1 MNMKSY
7 FVELT
12 DVGRSH
18 LSSEEISIDD
28 LKDNEAI
35 IKSEY
40 SMISAGTELSRAFA
54 LKQGFKYPVRPG
66 YSTVGRIIAK
76 GKDIKAEIGDRVF
89 ASCPHAS
96 IARWSHTAKTQG
108 SHIYVLPEDI
118 DPKEATAINLALV
131 ALQGVNMS
139 ETKLNYKVGVFGLGN
154 IGIMTGLIYQ
164 KLGCKVVGF
173 DVVENRCALAERMGL
188 KNTCSK
194 DHETFINGFTDNE
207 GFDIAVDVSGLSS
220 VIIDCVKYARRYGQ
234 VILLGSPRQSYE
246 TDVTPLL
253 SNIHMKNLKVIGA
266 FNQSAPVNPVEG
278 SNDSVLNNLKTVCE
292 MIIQKDI
299 DVSKLISKLIDP
311 KDCEQAYYDLMYN
324 KDKVNCIIFDW
335 NSY

>member
-1 MNMKSY
+1 MIMKTY

-12 DVGRSH
+12 DVGKSH
-18 LSSEEISIDD
+18 LNSEEISTED

-76 GKDIKAEIGDRVF
+76 GKDIDAKIGDRVF

-96 IARWSHTAKTQG
+96 IARWSHTGKTQG
-108 SHIYVLPEDI
+108 SHIYVIPDDI
-118 DPKEATAINLALV
+118 DPKQATAINLALV

-139 ETKLNYKVGVFGLGN
+139 ETKLGYKVGVFGLGN
-154 IGIMTGLIYQ
+154 IGIITALIYQ

-173 DVVENRCALAERMGL
+173 DVVENRCKLAEEMGL
-188 KNTCSK
+188 RNACSK
-194 DHETFINGFTDNE
+194 DYESYINNYTSNE
-207 GFDIAVDVSGLSS
+207 GFDITVDVTGLSS
-220 VIIDCVKYARRYGQ
+220 VIIDCAKYTRRYGQ
-234 VILLGSPRQSYE
+234 VILLGSPRQAYD

-253 SNIHMKNLKVIGA
+253 SNIHMKNLKMIGA

-278 SNDSVLNNLKTVCE
+278 SNNSVASNLKTVCD
-292 MIIQKDI
+292 MIMNKDI
-299 DVSKLISKLIDP
+299 DISKLISKVIDP

-335 NSY
+335 SNY

>member
-12 DVGRSH
+12 DIGESH
-18 LSSEEISIDD
+18 LNNEEISTDD

-66 YSTVGRIIAK
+66 YSTVGKIIAK
-76 GKDIKAEIGDRVF
+76 GKDIKADIGDRVF
-89 ASCPHAS
+89 ASSPHAS
-96 IARWSHTAKTQG
+96 IVRWSNTAKTQG
-108 SHIYVLPEDI
+108 AHIYKLPEGI
-118 DPKEATAINLALV
+118 DPKEATSINLGLV

-139 ETKLNYKVGVFGLGN
+139 QTKLGYKVAVFGLGN
-154 IGIMTGLIYQ
+154 IGIMTGLMYQ

-173 DVVENRCALAERMGL
+173 DVVENRCRLAETMGL
-188 KNTCSK
+188 RYTCSR
-194 DHETFINGFTDNE
+194 DHEAFIDSFTDNE
-207 GFDIAVDVSGLSS
+207 GFDITVDVTGLSS
-220 VIIDCVKYARRYGQ
+220 VIIDCAKYARRYGQ
-234 VILLGSPRQSYE
+234 VILLGSPRQAYE

-253 SNIHMKNLKVIGA
+253 SDIHMKNLKVIGA

-278 SNDSVLNNLKTVCE
+278 SNNSVASNLKTVCE
-292 MIIQKDI
+292 MIMNKDI
-299 DVSKLISKLIDP
+299 DVSKLISKVIDP
-311 KDCEQAYYDLMYN
+311 IDCQQAYYDLMYN

>member
-12 DVGRSH
+12 DIGESH
-18 LSSEEISIDD
+18 LNNEEISTDD

-66 YSTVGRIIAK
+66 YSTVGKIIAK
-76 GKDIKAEIGDRVF
+76 GKYIKADIGDRVF
-89 ASCPHAS
+89 ASSPHAS
-96 IARWSHTAKTQG
+96 IVRWANTAKTQG
-108 SHIYVLPEDI
+108 AHIYKLPEGI
-118 DPKEATAINLALV
+118 DPKEATSINLGLV

-139 ETKLNYKVGVFGLGN
+139 QTKLGYKVGIFGLGN
-154 IGIMTGLIYQ
+154 IGIMTGLMYQ

-173 DVVENRCALAERMGL
+173 DVVENRCRLAETMGL
-188 KNTCSK
+188 RYTCSR
-194 DHETFINGFTDNE
+194 DNEAFIDSFTDNE
-207 GFDIAVDVSGLSS
+207 GFDITVDVTGLSS
-220 VIIDCVKYARRYGQ
+220 VIIECAKYARRYGQ
-234 VILLGSPRQSYE
+234 VILLGSPRQAYE

-253 SNIHMKNLKVIGA
+253 SDIHMKNLKVIGA

-278 SNDSVLNNLKTVCE
+278 SNNSVASNLKTVCE
-292 MIIQKDI
+292 MIRNKDI
-299 DVSKLISKLIDP
+299 DVSKLISKVVDP
-311 KDCEQAYYDLMYN
+311 KDCQQAYYDLMYN
-324 KDKVNCIIFDW
+324 KDKENCIIFDW

>member
-12 DVGRSH
+12 DIGESH
-18 LSSEEISIDD
+18 LNNEEISTDD

-66 YSTVGRIIAK
+66 YSTVGKIIAK
-76 GKDIKAEIGDRVF
+76 GKDIKADIGDRVF
-89 ASCPHAS
+89 ASSPHAS
-96 IARWSHTAKTQG
+96 IVRWANTAKTQG
-108 SHIYVLPEDI
+108 AHIYKLPEGI
-118 DPKEATAINLALV
+118 DPKEATSINLGLV

-139 ETKLNYKVGVFGLGN
+139 QTKLGYKVAVFGLGN
-154 IGIMTGLIYQ
+154 IGIMTGLMYQ

-173 DVVENRCALAERMGL
+173 DVVENRCRLAETMGL
-188 KNTCSK
+188 RYTCSR
-194 DHETFINGFTDNE
+194 DNEAFIDSFTDNE
-207 GFDIAVDVSGLSS
+207 GFDITVDVTGLSS
-220 VIIDCVKYARRYGQ
+220 VIIECAKYARRYGQ
-234 VILLGSPRQSYE
+234 VILLGSPRQAYE

-253 SNIHMKNLKVIGA
+253 SDIHMKNLKVIGA

-278 SNDSVLNNLKTVCE
+278 SNNSVASNLKTVCE
-292 MIIQKDI
+292 MIRNKDI
-299 DVSKLISKLIDP
+299 DVSKLISKVVDP
-311 KDCEQAYYDLMYN
+311 KDCQQAYYDLMYN
-324 KDKVNCIIFDW
+324 KDKENCIIFDW

>member
-1 MNMKSY
+1 MKSY

-12 DVGRSH
+12 DIGESH
-18 LSSEEISIDD
+18 LNNEEISTDD

-66 YSTVGRIIAK
+66 YSTVGKIIAK
-76 GKDIKAEIGDRVF
+76 GKDIKADIGDRVF
-89 ASCPHAS
+89 ASSPHAS
-96 IARWSHTAKTQG
+96 IVRWANTAKTQG
-108 SHIYVLPEDI
+108 AHIYKLPEGI
-118 DPKEATAINLALV
+118 DPKEATSINLGLV

-139 ETKLNYKVGVFGLGN
+139 QTKLGYKVGIFGLGN
-154 IGIMTGLIYQ
+154 IGIMTGLMYQ

-173 DVVENRCALAERMGL
+173 DVVENRCRLAETMGL
-188 KNTCSK
+188 RYTCSR
-194 DHETFINGFTDNE
+194 DNEAFIDSFTDNE
-207 GFDIAVDVSGLSS
+207 GFDITVDVTGLSS
-220 VIIDCVKYARRYGQ
+220 VIIECAKYARRYGQ
-234 VILLGSPRQSYE
+234 VILLGSPRQAYE

-253 SNIHMKNLKVIGA
+253 SDIHMKNLKVIGA

-278 SNDSVLNNLKTVCE
+278 SNNSVASNLKTVCE
-292 MIIQKDI
+292 MIRNKDI
-299 DVSKLISKLIDP
+299 DVSKLISKVVDP
-311 KDCEQAYYDLMYN
+311 KDCQQAYYDLMYN
-324 KDKVNCIIFDW
+324 KDKENCIIFDW

>member
-12 DVGRSH
+12 DIGESH
-18 LSSEEISIDD
+18 LNNEEISTDD

-66 YSTVGRIIAK
+66 YSTVGKIIAK
-76 GKDIKAEIGDRVF
+76 GKDIKADIGDRVF
-89 ASCPHAS
+89 ASSPHAS
-96 IARWSHTAKTQG
+96 IVRWSNTAKTQG
-108 SHIYVLPEDI
+108 AHIYKLPEGI
-118 DPKEATAINLALV
+118 DPKEATSINLGLV

-139 ETKLNYKVGVFGLGN
+139 QTKLGYKVAVFGLGN
-154 IGIMTGLIYQ
+154 IGIMTGLMYQ

-173 DVVENRCALAERMGL
+173 DVVENRCRLAETMGL
-188 KNTCSK
+188 RYTCSR
-194 DHETFINGFTDNE
+194 DNEAFIDSFTDNE
-207 GFDIAVDVSGLSS
+207 GFDITVDVTGLSS
-220 VIIDCVKYARRYGQ
+220 VIIECAKYARRYGQ
-234 VILLGSPRQSYE
+234 VILLGSPRQAYE

-253 SNIHMKNLKVIGA
+253 SDIHMKNLKVIGA

-278 SNDSVLNNLKTVCE
+278 SNNSVASNLKTVCE
-292 MIIQKDI
+292 MIRNKDI
-299 DVSKLISKLIDP
+299 DVSKLISKVVDP
-311 KDCEQAYYDLMYN
+311 KDCQQAYYDLMYN
-324 KDKVNCIIFDW
+324 KDKENCIIFDW

>member
-12 DVGRSH
+12 DIGESH
-18 LSSEEISIDD
+18 LNNEEISTDD

-66 YSTVGRIIAK
+66 YSTVGKIIAK
-76 GKDIKAEIGDRVF
+76 GNDIKADIGDRVF
-89 ASCPHAS
+89 ASSPHAS
-96 IARWSHTAKTQG
+96 IVRWSNTAKTQG
-108 SHIYVLPEDI
+108 AHIYKLPEGI
-118 DPKEATAINLALV
+118 DPKEATSINLGLV

-139 ETKLNYKVGVFGLGN
+139 QTKLGYKVGIFGLGN
-154 IGIMTGLIYQ
+154 IGIMTGLMYQ

-173 DVVENRCALAERMGL
+173 DVVENRCRLAETMGL
-188 KNTCSK
+188 RYTCSR
-194 DHETFINGFTDNE
+194 DNEAFIDSFTDNE
-207 GFDIAVDVSGLSS
+207 GFDITVDVTGLSS
-220 VIIDCVKYARRYGQ
+220 VIIECAKYARRYGQ
-234 VILLGSPRQSYE
+234 VILLGSPRQAYE

-253 SNIHMKNLKVIGA
+253 SDIHMKNLKVIGA

-278 SNDSVLNNLKTVCE
+278 SNNSVASNLKTVCE
-292 MIIQKDI
+292 MIRNKDI
-299 DVSKLISKLIDP
+299 DVSKLISKVVDP
-311 KDCEQAYYDLMYN
+311 KDCQQAYYDLMYN
-324 KDKVNCIIFDW
+324 KDKENCIIFDW